1 MGMATAK
8 CDWLQFRRRVNV
20 PLVAATTSTH
30 TQFGFVID
38 HRSCIGCH
46 ACTVACKTEHGVE
59 LGVFRTWVKYIER
72 GEFPDTRRY
81 FSVLRCNHCTDAPC
95 VEICPVK
102 ALYKREDGIVDFDST
117 RCIGCKACLN
127 ACPYDA
133 LYIDPE
139 SETAAKCNF
148 CAHRV
153 DAGLKPACEVVC
165 PTQAIVSG
173 DLNDPLSEISRLIN
187 VVPAQVRAPEQ
198 GTGPNV
204 FYLGAQEASLDPLQ
218 VGGGDAYLYSEVH
231 ESQREKLLPLTHE
244 ATARAMHDIA
254 HPAPW
259 GWKVSSYFLSKG
271 IAAGAMMLAVLLLV
285 AGAGGS
291 ALADVVPGL
300 LALAGIGVTGLFLVW
315 DLKQPKRF
323 YYLFTRPQTRSWLAL
338 GAQCINVAALVAFA
352 FTVASVAGWDGGRDA
367 LRWAMVPAG
376 ALLAGYTAFLFNQC
390 EGRDLWQS
398 PLLLPHTIANALVAG
413 AGALGIAAL
422 AVAAPAATLDALA
435 WALLLA
441 AVASAAIG
449 ALDIFGHHQTKQA
462 ERAALNLWRDLY
474 ARRFWSGAALGT
486 LAPAV
491 LAAAFLLAG
500 GTALL
505 ALGGLLAMVGLWL
518 YEDAWVRAGQSVPLS

>member
-1 MGMATAK
+1 MA
-8 CDWLQFRRRVNV
+8 RV
-20 PLVAATTSTH
+20 ASATSTRK
-30 TQFGFVID
+30 QFGFVID

-59 LGVFRTWVKYIER
+59 LGVFRTWVKYIEQ

-95 VEICPVK
+95 VEICPVT
-102 ALYKREDGIVDFDST
+102 ALYKREDGIVDFDPA

-127 ACPYDA
+127 GCPYDA
-133 LYIDPE
+133 LYIDPK

-165 PTQAIVSG
+165 PTQAIISG
-173 DLNDPLSEISRLIN
+173 DLADPESEVSRLIN

-218 VGGGDAYLYSEVH
+218 VGGGDAYLSSEVP
-231 ESQREKLLPLTHE
+231 ESQREKLIPLTEE
-244 ATARAMHDIA
+244 ATATAMHDIG
-254 HPAPW
+254 HSAPW
-259 GWKVSSYFLSKG
+259 GWRVSSYFLSKG
-271 IAAGAMMLAVLLLV
+271 IGAGAMMLAVLLLV
-285 AGAGGS
+285 IGAGGS

-300 LALAGIGVTGLFLVW
+300 LALVGIAVTGFLLVS

-323 YYLFTRPQTRSWLAL
+323 YYLFTRPQMRSWLAL
-338 GAQCINVAALVAFA
+338 GAQCINVAAIVAFA
-352 FTVASVAGWDGGRDA
+352 FTVASVLGWDGVRDA

-398 PLLLPHTIANALVAG
+398 PLLLAHTIVNALVAG
-413 AGALGIAAL
+413 AGALGIAAVL
-422 AVAAPAATLDALA
+422 VDAPGAVVRALG
-435 WALLLA
+435 WTLLLGA
-441 AVASAAIG
+441 AASGAIG
-449 ALDIFGHHQTKQA
+449 ALDIFGRHQTKQA
-462 ERAALNLWRDLY
+462 ERAAKNLWRDLY
-474 ARRFWSGAALGT
+474 AQRFWGGVAAGVAVPIVLSILYLATGA
-486 LAPAV
+486 V
-491 LAAAFLLAG
+491 VV
-500 GTALL
+500 L
-505 ALGGLLAMVGLWL
+505 ALGGLFALVGLWL